1 MIISSPIT
9 GNAVELSE
17 VPDEGFAGKMMGDG
31 AAVIPTDGMILAPED
46 GEVVFVFETKH
57 ALGFQTD
64 SQMALLL
71 HIGIDTVALNGQG
84 FEVFVENG
92 QKVKKWGAVDEN
104 RYFLSERTCTV
115 SLFTG
120 SVYRIRRQS
129 EGSSFER
136 RRDKGGRT
144 IVCRGCL

>member
-1 MIISSPIT
+1 
-9 GNAVELSE
+9 
-17 VPDEGFAGKMMGDG
+17 MMGDG

-84 FEVFVENG
+84 FEVFCGKRTESE
-92 QKVKKWGAVDEN
+92 KRGAVDEN